1 MSDTAMTDFERE
13 LLSKLIAELD
23 LEEDVVID
31 EVDRNAPLYGYDN
44 EGLGLD
50 SIDFLEVAV
59 MLSKHYGVEIK
70 EGGDNNREIFA
81 NLQSLASYVS
91 EHRSK

>member
-1 MSDTAMTDFERE
+1 MTEFERE
-13 LLSKLIAELD
+13 LLEKLVAELD
-23 LEEDVVID
+23 LEDDVEID
-31 EVDRNAPLYGYDN
+31 EVSNTAPLYGYDD

-70 EGGDNNREIFA
+70 EGGDDNKAIFA
-81 NLQSLASYVS
+81 CLQSLAAYVS
-91 EHRSK
+91 ERRSK